1 MSPDRV
7 SDARGPVEMHWGDA
21 LEESDR
27 REITPPARG
36 GPTLVIPGKEPNFW
50 SLFSAGGFA
59 AALLIP
65 AHVAI
70 LGIAFAAG
78 WLPKDALS
86 YDRVLHLVRNP
97 ITKLYLLA
105 LVALPLY
112 HWAHRFRFAIHH
124 QFGIHGLKRLVA
136 VGCYGTAIAGTV
148 LVLVILLTI

>member
-1 MSPDRV
+1 MAER
-7 SDARGPVEMHWGDA
+7 RTGPVEISWGEA
-21 LEESDR
+21 LDSSDD
-27 REITPPARG
+27 REIRPADRG
-36 GPTLVIPGKEPNFW
+36 TLVITIPGKEPLFW
-50 SLFSAGGFA
+50 SLFSAGGFV

-78 WLPKDALS
+78 WLPDDALS

-105 LVALPLY
+105 LVSLPLY

-124 QFGIHGLKRLVA
+124 QFGIHGLKRLIA
-136 VGCYGTAIAGTV
+136 VGCYGTAIAGT
-148 LVLVILLTI
+148 LTAAWLLLTI